1 MSILA
6 KMAVQITADA
16 TRFAAGMN
24 AVDKRLGRFDR
35 MVTGLG
41 RTMIGVFGAQAV
53 FNGLSEAV
61 GIMSRFEVQMST
73 VRAITGATGDQFKE
87 LEKNALDLGRST
99 RYTATQVGSLQVE
112 FGRLGFSTKEIINA
126 TKATLNLATAS
137 GSDLAR
143 SAEIAGST
151 LRAFQIDAKEMGR
164 VTDVMAAGF
173 NTSALGLD
181 NFAESIKYVAPVAKA
196 VNVSLE
202 ETTAML
208 AVLADAGIKG
218 SQAGTSLRRIFTQL
232 TADGRPLAERMGELA
247 AKGITL
253 ADANDEVGLYAQTA
267 LLVLGNQNDRVKEL
281 TETYRNANGE
291 TQRMADI
298 MEDNLTGSVTKLN
311 SAWEGLILSF
321 KNSSGV
327 IKQATDNA
335 TALLT
340 VLNSDKVSAID
351 KITAFLGMSNPQGV
365 ISVNLMA
372 NSLNALAGAQAKANE
387 HQQQYITDA
396 ATSLLK
402 DYGYDIQAITDA
414 LYNNKDAFE
423 ILAEVE
429 KIHSQEIKSSAE
441 AETERLRAT
450 QQSIDKMKEMEKQLY
465 DLAEAEREARL
476 ARLGREISGTGV
488 KGGVP
493 NLTSN
498 VSGMSAEGFNP
509 SVDEYGSAMISTQNA
524 IAEAIQRANESQKEQ
539 IELVTQNRMAFANF
553 ADQVGNSLTQA
564 IKAEVSFAQAFARV
578 TASILDGI
586 QARIVANIAE
596 GSSKAFAI
604 NPILGIAVVTA
615 GFAVAKG
622 LLGMIGK
629 SSRSGG
635 GGSYSGDFGRVNT
648 DSYGRVGIGGSQNST
663 PNITGVIRGEDLW
676 VVLQNYQRNNKYT
689 SALG

>member
-1 MSILA
+1 MAKNDILA
-6 KMAVQITADA
+6 SMLVRITANSTQFLA
-16 TRFAAGMN
+16 EMAKANAGTAKFQSSVIAAGKSLV
-24 AVDKRLGRFDR
+24 AGFGAYQVIGAIRSA
-35 MVTGLG
+35 
-41 RTMIGVFGAQAV
+41 IGVMAD
-53 FNGLSEAV
+53 
-61 GIMSRFEVQMST
+61 FEVQMST
-73 VRAITGATGDQFKE
+73 VKAITGATGDQFKE

-151 LRAFQIDAKEMGR
+151 LRAFQIDAKDMSR

-173 NTSALGLD
+173 NTSALGMD
-181 NFAESIKYVAPVAKA
+181 NFAESIKYVSPVAKA

-232 TADGRPLAERMGELA
+232 TADGRPLAERMAELA

-267 LLVLGNQNDRVKEL
+267 LLVLGNQNDKVKEL
-281 TETYRNANGE
+281 TETYKNANGE

-298 MEDNLTGSVTKLN
+298 MEDNLTGSVTKLS

-327 IKQATDNA
+327 IKQVTDQFTN
-335 TALLT
+335 LLT
-340 VLNSDKVSAID
+340 VLNSEKVSTLD
-351 KITAFLGMSNPQGV
+351 KISAFLGMSNPQGV

-372 NSLNALAGAQAKANE
+372 NALNAAADAQSKANE
-387 HQQQYITDA
+387 EQQKYITESA
-396 ATSLLK
+396 SVLLK
-402 DYGYDIQAITDA
+402 DYGYDLVAITNA
-414 LYNNKDAFE
+414 LYDNKDAFA

-429 KIHSQEIKSSAE
+429 KLHTQDVKSSAE
-441 AETERLRAT
+441 AEAERLRGI
-450 QQSIDKMKEMEKQLY
+450 QQSIDKMKQMEKQLY

-493 NLTSN
+493 SLISN
-498 VSGMSAEGFNP
+498 VSPLSAEGFNP
-509 SVDEYGSAMISTQNA
+509 AVDEYGSAMISTQNA

-539 IELVTQNRMAFANF
+539 IELVTQNRMAFASF

-596 GSSKAFAI
+596 GSSKAFAK

-615 GFAVAKG
+615 GFAIAKG

-629 SSRSGG
+629 SSRSAGG
-635 GGSYSGDFGRVNT
+635 GMSSGRVNNEV
-648 DSYGRVGIGGSQNST
+648 YGGGVSGLQNST

>member
-16 TRFAAGMN
+16 TRFAAGMD

-73 VRAITGATGDQFKE
+73 VRAITGATGEQFKE

-181 NFAESIKYVAPVAKA
+181 NFAESIKYVSPVAKA

-298 MEDNLTGSVTKLN
+298 MEDNLTGSVTKLS
-311 SAWEGLILSF
+311 SAWEGLILRY
-321 KNSSGV
+321 KESSGYLRRLTDDTTK
-327 IKQATDNA
+327 IINLIDNA
-335 TALLT
+335 EANLVSERRGFWAKLFPNIDQLLNLDEYTAA
-340 VLNSDKVSAID
+340 VEEIVRVNQELNKIKTEGFVQGPKSWEEWQAEQIKKLVDEQNKKVESYKKEREIQLQILKD
-351 KITAFLGMSNPQGV
+351 TYERVQLERQINDEL
-365 ISVNLMA
+365 
-372 NSLNALAGAQAKANE
+372 KAR
-387 HQQQYITDA
+387 ITDTSKTRSDLMSQFGIGGDGKSFDA
-396 ATSLLK
+396 SDPMGYTFEPSDMEEYVSFYEEMGETIEEFTARILKNKEATEQSQLAWLNFSSSVADSIAKVIEK
-402 DYGYDIQAITDA
+402 D
-414 LYNNKDAFE
+414 E
-423 ILAEVE
+423 
-429 KIHSQEIKSSAE
+429 S
-441 AETERLRAT
+441 
-450 QQSIDKMKEMEKQLY
+450 
-465 DLAEAEREARL
+465 
-476 ARLGREISGTGV
+476 LGRSI
-488 KGGVP
+488 
-493 NLTSN
+493 
-498 VSGMSAEGFNP
+498 
-509 SVDEYGSAMISTQNA
+509 
-524 IAEAIQRANESQKEQ
+524 
-539 IELVTQNRMAFANF
+539 
-553 ADQVGNSLTQA
+553 
-564 IKAEVSFAQAFARV
+564 ARV
-578 TASILDGI
+578 TASVLNAAEQRIAAYLGEGI
-586 QARIVANIAE
+586 A
-596 GSSKAFAI
+596 KAFAI
-604 NPILGIAVVTA
+604 NPVAGIAIATIGLGVIR
-615 GFAVAKG
+615 G
-622 LLGMIGK
+622 LLMKVGMGG
-629 SSRSGG
+629 RGSGG
-635 GGSYSGDFGRVNT
+635 GFSTGISTGISGRVNT
-648 DSYGRVGIGGSQNST
+648 ESFTNGSFQNST